1 LNLKKGFLLFISL
14 VHILYSS
21 LVITLNYENKDL
33 ASFSFEKIVLNTCCQ
48 ESSDDEGCCDQSQCN
63 TSCAAKC
70 CASQQVLLNRTFLTY
85 EVSSSFEISE
95 KQQSKHTFTH
105 PLVFV
110 NNQKLSK
117 SNQNLYNETF
127 QKAFI
132 ETKDLCVWRC

>member
-1 LNLKKGFLLFISL
+1 MNLKKGFLLFISL

-33 ASFSFEKIVLNTCCQ
+33 ASFSFEKIVLSSCCQ
-48 ESSDDEGCCDQSQCN
+48 ESSSDEGCCDQSQCN

-95 KQQSKHTFTH
+95 KRQSKHTFTH